1 LTSLVHPFCYAS
13 RYNNMSRYIVKWMK
27 KIKTT
32 YNLERR
38 QYMVVKMN
46 KYSVAFFFK
55 QKETIKTF

>member
-1 LTSLVHPFCYAS
+1 
-13 RYNNMSRYIVKWMK
+13 MK